1 MKKWNKQILSVLLAL
16 AMCLG
21 MFPVSVFAEGDDQT
35 VQEPA
40 FTSVTESVVVKP
52 TDETAAIEASVNFA
66 YKFTAEFIEN
76 NGFPPSVRRNGSRV
90 GADPG
95 RVCAD
100 PGLVPACAS
109 RCSRVGA
116 L

>member
-1 MKKWNKQILSVLLAL
+1 MEDMVMKKWNKQILSVLLAL

-66 YKFTAEFIEN
+66 APYFAVF
-76 NGFPPSVRRNGSRV
+76 RRPFGETESPTQRK
-90 GADPG
+90 PFK
-95 RVCAD
+95 RTFLI
-100 PGLVPACAS
+100 PTRL
-109 RCSRVGA
+109 
-116 L
+116 